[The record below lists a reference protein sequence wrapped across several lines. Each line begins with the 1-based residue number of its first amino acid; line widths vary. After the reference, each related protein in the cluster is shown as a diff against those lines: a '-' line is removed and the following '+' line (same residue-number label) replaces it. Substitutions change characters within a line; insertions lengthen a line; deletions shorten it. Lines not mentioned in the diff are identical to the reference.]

1 MNGPINS
8 PNNYLQIKLHDL
20 LKHHDQKLVDQHHHD
35 QHAKTLPHSLGDGYL
50 YQHNT
55 VFKNIRDHFIKLKG
69 QFTTEDFCHY
79 HVFPYASLPQILKAN
94 KVPYSDNVT
103 VLREIEKLHPKRFTC
118 AELIKVKSNYTL
130 HESSHCVAD
139 FYLEKITSGQYLSKI
154 NLQPDS
160 KKAFRFIM
168 AESFAN
174 SVESIANVYN
184 TQPEQ
189 RLFYELNSYVTH
201 SKKINSSLQQTVDLI
216 GPRQTFALIYI
227 SYLYSNCLL
236 SEPSA
241 KQFQQILEVI
251 ITDTQLRKKA
261 GDSASLRK
269 LFSHGFE
276 LSLDFRLQTTGFFC
290 TYSGINTPLE
300 KLFKIDVLEIL
311 KNFNCVQN
319 FLSSTQPLT

>member
-1 MNGPINS
+1 MNLYLNS
-8 PNNYLQIKLHDL
+8 PSNYLQIKLHEL
-20 LKHHDQKLVDQHHHD
+20 LKYHD
-35 QHAKTLPHSLGDGYL
+35 QHNKNLPLSLGDSYL
-50 YQHNT
+50 YQHNP
-55 VFKNIRDHFIKLKG
+55 VFKNIRDHFIKLNG
-69 QFTTEDFCHY
+69 QYTTEDFCHY
-79 HVFPYASLPQILKAN
+79 HVFPYASLPQILKAK

-139 FYLEKITSGQYLSKI
+139 YYLEKIVSGQYLNKI
-154 NLQPDS
+154 KLSPDS

-174 SVESIANVYN
+174 SVESFANIYN
-184 TQPEQ
+184 TKPEQ

-201 SKKINSSLQQTVDLI
+201 NKKVNSNLQQTIDLI
-216 GPRQTFALIYI
+216 GPKQTFTLIYI

-241 KQFQQILEVI
+241 KQYLQILEVI
-251 ITDTQLRKKA
+251 ITDTNLRKKVA
-261 GDSASLRK
+261 DSSSLRK

-276 LSLDFRLQTTGFFC
+276 LSLNFRLQTTGFFC
-290 TYSGINTPLE
+290 AYSGINTPLE
-300 KLFKIDVLEIL
+300 KLLKIDVLEIL
-311 KNFNCVQN
+311 KNSNCVQD
-319 FLSSTQPLT
+319 FLSSTQPLA

>member
-1 MNGPINS
+1 MNS
-8 PNNYLQIKLHDL
+8 PNNYLQIKLHEL
-20 LKHHDQKLVDQHHHD
+20 LKQHD
-35 QHAKTLPHSLGDGYL
+35 QHTKTLPLSLGDGYL
-50 YQHNT
+50 YQHNP
-55 VFKNIRDHFIKLKG
+55 VFKNIRDHFLKLKG

-79 HVFPYASLPQILKAN
+79 HVFPYASLPQILKAK

-139 FYLEKITSGQYLSKI
+139 HYLEKIVNGQYLNNIK
-154 NLQPDS
+154 LQPDS

-174 SVESIANVYN
+174 AVESIANVYN
-184 TQPEQ
+184 VEPEQ

-201 SKKINSSLQQTVDLI
+201 SKKINSSLQQSVDLI
-216 GPRQTFALIYI
+216 GPLQTFSLIYI

-236 SEPSA
+236 PEPSA
-241 KQFQQILEVI
+241 KQFQQILEFVVPEI
-251 ITDTQLRKKA
+251 SLQKKA
-261 GDSASLRK
+261 HDSASLRK

-290 TYSGINTPLE
+290 VYSGINTALD
-300 KLFKIDVLEIL
+300 KLLKIDVLEIL
-311 KNFNCVQN
+311 KNSNCVQD
-319 FLSSTQPLT
+319 FLSGTQPFT

>member
-1 MNGPINS
+1 MDHNNNG
-8 PNNYLQIKLHDL
+8 NYLQLKLHDL
-20 LKHHDQKLVDQHHHD
+20 LKLHD
-35 QHAKTLPHSLGDGYL
+35 QHTSTLPQSLGDGYL
-50 YQHNT
+50 YQHNAA
-55 VFKNIRDHFIKLKG
+55 FKNTRDHFLKLKG

-79 HVFPYASLPQILKAN
+79 HVFPYASLPQILKAK

-103 VLREIEKLHPKRFTC
+103 VLREIENLHPKRFTC

-139 FYLEKITSGQYLSKI
+139 YYLEKIVSGQYLN
-154 NLQPDS
+154 NLKLSSES

-174 SVESIANVYN
+174 SVESFANIYN
-184 TQPEQ
+184 KDPEQ

-201 SKKINSSLQQTVDLI
+201 SKKTNLNLQHTVDLI
-216 GPRQTFALIYI
+216 GPKQTFALIYI

-236 SEPSA
+236 KEPSA
-241 KQFQQILEVI
+241 KQFLQILEWVI
-251 ITDTQLRKKA
+251 PDPILQKKVQ
-261 GDSASLRK
+261 DSVSLRK

-290 TYSGINTPLE
+290 AYSGLNTPLD
-300 KLFKIDVLEIL
+300 KLLNIDILDVL
-311 KNFNCVQN
+311 KNSNCVHD
-319 FLSSTQPLT
+319 FLLCTQPV